1 MLSLIVLSVIQFNDL
16 WDCEQPWTSFN
27 NKIDCGTIV
36 ERRCGSR
43 SRNFEMLFRN
53 QHGWSHGSPQHG
65 FLGFYNSPGYPKQYN
80 KANKRWVSSLRKQKQ
95 RIRRIGRLVQFL
107 PKRALPSSTFVRR
120 LSLLLLL
127 NARWEQTADCLRAFT
142 QTEQAVRREAMLSFL
157 GAIQSNFQLQT
168 VTQSP
173 FVRKRTP

>member
-1 MLSLIVLSVIQFNDL
+1 MDRSSSDAAHQV
-16 WDCEQPWTSFN
+16 
-27 NKIDCGTIV
+27 
-36 ERRCGSR
+36 

-127 NARWEQTADCLRAFT
+127 NAQWEQTADCSGLLASIHTDRTSSQKRSDALLPWRYSIKLSTSTSHTVAVCARTDAVISRKRQAFT
-142 QTEQAVRREAMLSFL
+142 
-157 GAIQSNFQLQT
+157 N
-168 VTQSP
+168 
-173 FVRKRTP
+173 